1 MEKKELA
8 HRCLSDVGCQ
18 NFPFLISY
26 KRSGVNETI
35 IGFVSDSTIRGLI
48 KKKIND
54 QSVFKWLEVDK
65 TNKEKVYH
73 QVMTRNISGAVFSD
87 MRNIYGDKYDEI
99 CDLVWEMMS
108 PFARSFHILRKNL
121 MLLEDPIMIERT
133 AAEGYIAHLAQSGVD
148 ATFSQKVKK
157 KLRDFRRAFN
167 NHMGYEDVPLNND
180 DIRVLLSK
188 SAEKFWK
195 QLGPY
200 TIKSPKMDEYILE
213 LTGLVNNVLE
223 GNSAEKEIDEFM
235 RKYENK

>member
-73 QVMTRNISGAVFSD
+73 QVMTRNISGTVFRD
-87 MRNIYGDKYDEI
+87 MRNVYGDKYDEI
-99 CDLVWEMMS
+99 CDEVWFMMS
-108 PFARSFHILRKNL
+108 PFARSYYVLRKL
-121 MLLEDPIMIERT
+121 
-133 AAEGYIAHLAQSGVD
+133 GV
-148 ATFSQKVKK
+148 T
-157 KLRDFRRAFN
+157 
-167 NHMGYEDVPLNND
+167 
-180 DIRVLLSK
+180 
-188 SAEKFWK
+188 
-195 QLGPY
+195 
-200 TIKSPKMDEYILE
+200 
-213 LTGLVNNVLE
+213 
-223 GNSAEKEIDEFM
+223 
-235 RKYENK
+235 